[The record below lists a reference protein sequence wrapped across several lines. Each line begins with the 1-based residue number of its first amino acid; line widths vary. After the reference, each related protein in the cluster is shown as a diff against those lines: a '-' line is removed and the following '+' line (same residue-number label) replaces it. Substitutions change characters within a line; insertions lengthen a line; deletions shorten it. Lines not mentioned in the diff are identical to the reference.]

1 MTLPAKGFRPRMAF
15 SIATSLLVLSV
26 ATIQSAEPPTLSRV
40 LPSAASLVRMAQAVP
55 GIGDEDRV
63 AITTFTNIS
72 GAPEDEWIGD
82 GIVETLRADLTGI
95 MHVLIVESRGRGTV
109 EPTEGSGL
117 VRARW
122 VIRGGYQRLGD
133 RVRITA
139 RVVEVV
145 TSVVV
150 QAARV
155 DGAIGELFMLQD
167 RLSAELRSGFPGPMK
182 ESDPDFLIVPPGGET
197 GTGSA
202 RPAVAPPSE
211 GMASLLNAFSATS
224 GEPCR
229 RSAAKGVRVFQN
241 PQKASDRRTV
251 PYEKPT
257 GLKIPIP
264 TCLPMEACEPGAVSW
279 SPRRRG
285 RRSRRRRTA
294 WATSAWTTRLHPRFS
309 AWAVAIC
316 ASARSRRAAAW
327 VLIEPPDGCGGER
340 GPLLTRLTR
349 AWGT

>member
-1 MTLPAKGFRPRMAF
+1 MAF

-167 RLSAELRSGFPGPMK
+167 RLSAELRSGLMK

-211 GMASLLNAFSATS
+211 GMASLLNEVRKEDRTVDLLKSRFPRAFRWKLANSPADEDELDQHLGKIADYCQDHGPVKVGASAIA
-224 GEPCR
+224 
-229 RSAAKGVRVFQN
+229 SAAIAILRDVSERYS
-241 PQKASDRRTV
+241 AS
-251 PYEKPT
+251 P
-257 GLKIPIP
+257 
-264 TCLPMEACEPGAVSW
+264 
-279 SPRRRG
+279 
-285 RRSRRRRTA
+285 
-294 WATSAWTTRLHPRFS
+294 
-309 AWAVAIC
+309 
-316 ASARSRRAAAW
+316 
-327 VLIEPPDGCGGER
+327 
-340 GPLLTRLTR
+340 
-349 AWGT
+349 